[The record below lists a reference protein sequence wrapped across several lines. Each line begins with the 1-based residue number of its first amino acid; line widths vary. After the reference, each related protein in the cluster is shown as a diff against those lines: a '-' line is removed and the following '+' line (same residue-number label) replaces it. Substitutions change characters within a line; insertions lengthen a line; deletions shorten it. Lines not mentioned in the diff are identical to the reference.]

1 MDEEQLFAFDTW
13 GFLTVEDAL
22 TPEQVVD
29 LKATVD
35 EKGPDLHSQHAD
47 RGGFWS
53 QGFFEL
59 LDAPAV
65 SGILDQIYGGLRAG
79 GLPPFRID
87 HINVHTHG
95 TFNKDLAGGT
105 IHGGNGRLLDPSR
118 PHELVTHYYERDAD
132 GGTFANGLVTVAFE
146 LEDTVCN
153 GGGFGCLAGSH
164 KGHYRVPEAWVDL
177 SMGVHPMVT
186 SVPAPRLSLPR
197 PCAMS
202 RCRGRCRVRGPLF
215 FTSTWTA
222 KKPIPGRKI
231 FLARRMLSR
240 GKTSMSVNARSCR
253 RRRSPSSTAK
263 KEKLKRG
270 KHNEKPGD
278 LIPPSDRVAMRRRP
292 PLAVPARC
300 ANP

>member
-1 MDEEQLFAFDTW
+1 MDEEQRFTFDTW

-22 TPEQVVD
+22 TSDQVAD

-53 QGFFEL
+53 QTFFDL
-59 LDAPAV
+59 LDVPV
-65 SGILDQIYGGLRAG
+65 ISVILDEIYGGLRDE

-118 PHELVTHYYERDAD
+118 PHELVTHYSTYDTTT
-132 GGTFANGLVTVAFE
+132 GVFSNGLVTVAYE

-164 KGHYRVPEAWVDL
+164 KGHFRVPDAWVDL
-177 SMGVHPMVT
+177 AKGVHPMVT
-186 SVPAPRLSLPR
+186 R
-197 PCAMS
+197 
-202 RCRGRCRVRGPLF
+202 
-215 FTSTWTA
+215 
-222 KKPIPGRKI
+222 
-231 FLARRMLSR
+231 
-240 GKTSMSVNARSCR
+240 
-253 RRRSPSSTAK
+253 
-263 KEKLKRG
+263 
-270 KHNEKPGD
+270 
-278 LIPPSDRVAMRRRP
+278 
-292 PLAVPARC
+292 VPARAGSAIIFTEALC
-300 ANP
+300 HVTLPWTAPSTRTTLFYKYTDREECYSGTDNFFSPSDADPWQGVDERKRAILAPPPQAFVERKAVAAAQAK

>member
-53 QGFFEL
+53 QGFFDL
-59 LDAPAV
+59 LDVPAV

-186 SVPAPRLSLPR
+186 SVPARAGTAIIFTEALCHVTLPWTVPSTRTTLFYKYMDREETYSGAEFFFSPADAIPWQDVDERKRAILSPPPQSFVDR
-197 PCAMS
+197 
-202 RCRGRCRVRGPLF
+202 
-215 FTSTWTA
+215 
-222 KKPIPGRKI
+222 KKRE
-231 FLARRMLSR
+231 AE
-240 GKTSMSVNARSCR
+240 AWE
-253 RRRSPSSTAK
+253 A
-263 KEKLKRG
+263 
-270 KHNEKPGD
+270 
-278 LIPPSDRVAMRRRP
+278 
-292 PLAVPARC
+292 
-300 ANP
+300 

>member
-53 QGFFEL
+53 QGFFDL

-79 GLPPFRID
+79 GLPPCRID

-105 IHGGNGRLLDPSR
+105 IHGGNGRLLDPSL

-186 SVPAPRLSLPR
+186 
-197 PCAMS
+197 
-202 RCRGRCRVRGPLF
+202 G
-215 FTSTWTA
+215 
-222 KKPIPGRKI
+222 
-231 FLARRMLSR
+231 
-240 GKTSMSVNARSCR
+240 
-253 RRRSPSSTAK
+253 
-263 KEKLKRG
+263 
-270 KHNEKPGD
+270 
-278 LIPPSDRVAMRRRP
+278 
-292 PLAVPARC
+292 VPARAGTAIIFTEALC
-300 ANP
+300 HVTLPWTVPSTRTTLFYKYMDREETYSGAENFFSPADAIPWQDVDERKRAILSPPPQSFVDRKKREAEAREA